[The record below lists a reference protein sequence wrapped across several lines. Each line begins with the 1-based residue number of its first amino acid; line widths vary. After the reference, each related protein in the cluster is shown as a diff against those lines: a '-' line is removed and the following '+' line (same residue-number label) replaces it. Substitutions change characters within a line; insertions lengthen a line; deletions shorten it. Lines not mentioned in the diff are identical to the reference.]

1 MASGPVVADLHDQIR
16 EVLGARASSSKFL
29 RHSQASSAIS
39 AALDLHSPMRVFDE
53 CGHAHQVD
61 DPGVHEVDEI
71 GLVCEEAYSFT
82 ICRHCCAWENGQT
95 EACASNHNLTD
106 CYPCQTIQVIAEQLG
121 VVDEA
126 DPSGGQ
132 HG

>member
-1 MASGPVVADLHDQIR
+1 MVSDPVATDVHDHIR
-16 EVLGARASSSKFL
+16 EVLTARASSSKFL

-39 AALDLHSPMRVFDE
+39 AVLDLHSPMRIFDE
-53 CGHAHQVD
+53 CGHDHQAD
-61 DPGVHEVDEI
+61 EPGVRDIDEI

-82 ICRHCCAWENGQT
+82 ICRHCCAWEYGQT
-95 EACASNHNLTD
+95 EACASNHSLTD
-106 CYPCQTIQVIAEQLG
+106 CYPCRTIQVIAEQLG
-121 VVDEA
+121 VVDGA